1 MGELQEEVSG
11 MLTATDGQIATRI
24 AAIWSDLLGVEILV
38 VDADFFELGGDSL
51 AAVRMLAAVE
61 EATSVQ
67 VSFTDFLE
75 GPTVA
80 ALANIVARE
89 RGRPQEAPSSS
100 TSSTAPDGAAEG
112 RARLSFAQERLWFLE
127 QLGGSTVAYN
137 MPIGS
142 RLRGAIDVDA
152 MRRALGEVVSR
163 HEALRTT
170 FAGEAGD
177 TVAVS
182 TPNAEAELEL
192 IDLRDER
199 DPELEAQRILA
210 ELASRPFD
218 LERGPLVRAALVRL
232 ADEENVLEL
241 VFHHIVCDG
250 CSQAVVMRELG
261 VLYDAYRSGES
272 VAFDEPRV
280 RYADFARRQR
290 EALEARGLDE
300 IAAPWLE
307 RLSGAPEALELPT
320 DRPRPPVAGYRGAT
334 YRMRLAPTTAAAVRE
349 FARAAKATPFMT
361 LLSAYYVLL
370 YRHSAQQ
377 DIVVGA
383 TTAGRERT
391 ELEDTVGL
399 FANT

>member
-1 MGELQEEVSG
+1 MGELQDEVSG
-11 MLTATDGQIATRI
+11 TLTAMDGQIATTI
-24 AAIWSDLLGVEILV
+24 AAIWSELLGLDV
-38 VDADFFELGGDSL
+38 VDAEVDFFEFGGDSL

-67 VSFTDFLE
+67 VNFTDFLE

-80 ALANIVARE
+80 ALADIVARE
-89 RGRPQEAPSSS
+89 RGRPQEAPLSS
-100 TSSTAPDGAAEG
+100 TSSTAPDGATEG
-112 RARLSFAQERLWFLE
+112 RARLAFAQERLWFLE
-127 QLGGSTVAYN
+127 QLEGSTVAYN
-137 MPIGS
+137 MPIGA

-152 MRRALGEVVSR
+152 MRRALRNVVSR

-170 FAGEAGD
+170 FATEAGD
-177 TVAVS
+177 AVAVS

-210 ELASRPFD
+210 EFASRPFN

-261 VLYDAYRSGES
+261 VVYDAYRSGES
-272 VAFDEPRV
+272 VAIGEPRV

-300 IAAPWLE
+300 ITAPWLE
-307 RLSGAPEALELPT
+307 RLAGAPEALELPT
-320 DRPRPPVAGYRGAT
+320 DRPRPPWPAT
-334 YRMRLAPTTAAAVRE
+334 EGPHIGCGSHRE
-349 FARAAKATPFMT
+349 PPR
-361 LLSAYYVLL
+361 
-370 YRHSAQQ
+370 R
-377 DIVVGA
+377 
-383 TTAGRERT
+383 
-391 ELEDTVGL
+391 
-399 FANT
+399 FANSPWQPRRHHS